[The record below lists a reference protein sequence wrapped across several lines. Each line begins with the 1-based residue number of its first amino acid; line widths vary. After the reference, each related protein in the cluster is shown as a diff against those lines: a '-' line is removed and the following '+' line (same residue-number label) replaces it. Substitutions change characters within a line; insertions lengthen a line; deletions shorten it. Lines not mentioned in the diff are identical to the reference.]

1 METVEIVKEVSPY
14 AIPGILRQ
22 HKLIDIKQV
31 VCGET
36 GIEVEDLELVTRKK
50 EIVRSRQL
58 AQALTR
64 WILKWGYHKIGLEIG
79 KKDHATV
86 LHAIRTVRNDYQ
98 TDKNYR
104 EMVGRILCLLGKN
117 ELKEKFME

>member
-1 METVEIVKEVSPY
+1 METTEIVREVSPY

-22 HKLIDIKQV
+22 HKLINIKQV

-98 TDKNYR
+98 TDKRYR
-104 EMVGRILCLLGKN
+104 EMVDRILLLLGTG
-117 ELKEKFME
+117 ELKEMLME

>member
-1 METVEIVKEVSPY
+1 METTEIVKEVSPY

-98 TDKNYR
+98 TDKRYR
-104 EMVGRILCLLGKN
+104 KMVDRILLVLGTG
-117 ELKEKFME
+117 ELKEMLME